1 MIGTDMSRFIPSGSY
16 QHTSHQVTSTLYG
29 KAQRRDQSWVACGF
43 NISTLTGGLVNLDGY
58 LQPENDPAPTTG
70 FIPNGSYKKTTE
82 NISVVLSA
90 YCQKRDGSWQW
101 STLDISK
108 YTPSQGDIAN
118 IDGELK
124 VQ

>member
-1 MIGTDMSRFIPSGSY
+1 
-16 QHTSHQVTSTLYG
+16 
-29 KAQRRDQSWVACGF
+29 
-43 NISTLTGGLVNLDGY
+43 
-58 LQPENDPAPTTG
+58 
-70 FIPNGSYKKTTE
+70 
-82 NISVVLSA
+82 VVLSA

-101 STLDISK
+101 ATLDISK